1 MLRFAMA
8 ATLGAAL
15 GWMAPAGTSAVAA
28 AEFDDPEWPC
38 IQRKVEE
45 IAMFQMWPGPMPE
58 GDWRAHEDIRA
69 LAQRIA
75 PRRVSMEEVEAEAAA
90 FVEGLDA
97 AARAETLAML
107 FNGVLDTIQAERRQV
122 MGGIA
127 RYALGQAALSDRVE
141 AQQGELMLLNAA
153 EDKDWD
159 TIEALQDRLA
169 WDVRLY
175 RERAQ
180 SLTYVCETPV
190 LLEQR
195 AFAIGRLLAGMI

>member
-1 MLRFAMA
+1 MMFRSAMV
-8 ATLGAAL
+8 ATLAVVLAGAAPL
-15 GWMAPAGTSAVAA
+15 QA

-45 IAMFQMWPGPMPE
+45 IAMFQMWSGPMPE
-58 GDWRAHEDIRA
+58 GDWRAHDDIRA
-69 LAQRIA
+69 VAQRIA
-75 PRRVSMEEVEAEAAA
+75 PRRVAMETVEAEAAA
-90 FVEGLDA
+90 FVEGLEPE
-97 AARAETLAML
+97 ARAETLAML

-127 RYALGQAALSDRVE
+127 RYALAQASLSDRVE
-141 AQQGELMLLNAA
+141 EQQGRLMLLNAA
-153 EDKDWD
+153 EEKDWD
-159 TIEALQDRLA
+159 TIEELEDQLA
-169 WDVRLY
+169 WDVRIY

-195 AFAIGRLLAGMI
+195 AFAIGRMLAGLI